1 MNGKK
6 EMVVY
11 VKLDEY
17 KDIIEILGL
26 TKSRLKQ
33 ARYIIEKI
41 SEIKKDE
48 DREIQ
53 KWSSELDEVEER
65 INVIDDTLT
74 EPEV

>member
-1 MNGKK
+1 VNGKK

>member
-1 MNGKK
+1 MNSKK

-17 KDIIEILGL
+17 KDIVDILNL

-41 SEIKKDE
+41 AEIKKEE
-48 DREIQ
+48 DREIE

-65 INVIDDTLT
+65 INVIDDTLA